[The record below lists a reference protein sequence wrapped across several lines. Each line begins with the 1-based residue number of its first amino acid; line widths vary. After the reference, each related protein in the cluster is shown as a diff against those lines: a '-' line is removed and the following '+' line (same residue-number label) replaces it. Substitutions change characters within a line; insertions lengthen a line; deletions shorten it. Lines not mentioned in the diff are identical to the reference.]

1 MLFDIRLKSLTTIVV
16 IAIIAAF
23 SINPIAQAPG
33 YHNFADQR
41 SLFGIANF
49 FNVLSNLPLIVI
61 GVMGIRL
68 LAPYQNRGWLS
79 ELQSMYQAF
88 FAGIF
93 LTGLGSAYYHL
104 HPNNQTLLWDRLP
117 MTISFM
123 ALFSVV
129 IGEYIS
135 VSLARKLFVPL
146 LALGM
151 ASTVYWQLTEQA
163 GRGDLRPYGLV
174 QFLPIVL
181 IPLILWWFKPR
192 AHNEKYIWGL
202 IGAYALAKLTEQF
215 DVQFY
220 RALGW
225 TVSGHSL
232 KHLFAALGTWIFYW
246 GLRKSRNL

>member
-1 MLFDIRLKSLTTIVV
+1 MLFDNRLKSLAAIAVV
-16 IAIIAAF
+16 AIIAAF
-23 SINPIAQAPG
+23 SINPIAQAPE

-41 SLFGIANF
+41 SFFGIANF
-49 FNVLSNLPLIVI
+49 FNVLSNLPLFII
-61 GVMGIRL
+61 GIMGIRL
-68 LAPYQNRGWLS
+68 VALHQNSGGLT
-79 ELQSMYQAF
+79 ELRSIYSAF
-88 FAGIF
+88 FVGIF
-93 LTGLGSAYYHL
+93 LTGFGSAYYHL

-135 VSLARKLFVPL
+135 VSLARKLFIPL

-163 GRGDLRPYGLV
+163 GRGDLRPYGLI

-181 IPLILWWFKPR
+181 IPLILCWFKPR
-192 AHNEKYIWGL
+192 AHNKKYIWGL
-202 IGAYALAKLTEQF
+202 IGAYALAKLAEQF
-215 DVQFY
+215 DPQFY
-220 RALGW
+220 QALGW

-232 KHLFAALGTWIFYW
+232 KHLFAALGTWIFYL